1 MIIGLINLW
10 GDWDKEYSK
19 QWCNIE
25 NVMNDYGNLP
35 AVPQKKFSSKFFKKM
50 TLNDIDGSR
59 EILLKRLKNHSR
71 EKIVHKHS

>member
-1 MIIGLINLW
+1 
-10 GDWDKEYSK
+10 
-19 QWCNIE
+19 
-25 NVMNDYGNLP
+25 MNDYGNLP